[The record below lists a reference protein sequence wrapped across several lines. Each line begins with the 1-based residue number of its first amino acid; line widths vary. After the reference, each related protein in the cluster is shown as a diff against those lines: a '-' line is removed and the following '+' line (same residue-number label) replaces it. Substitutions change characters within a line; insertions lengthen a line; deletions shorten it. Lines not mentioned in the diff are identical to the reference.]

1 MCSSSPQHWYV
12 ANSTYVIYMLH
23 ATCIC
28 TNIYRCLPIYLPHQ
42 SFLFALQ
49 TPFMH
54 IIYGVTYVWH
64 LYMCVVLYI
73 HICQCIPS
81 PSPVLMHGPLAVT
94 IGARVPRTQRP
105 RPGPPRT
112 TSTAGVI
119 WNKKDCES
127 LSMANACAHTRTYRA
142 TSVFLVVGIVWCCL
156 GALFWISRPISE
168 ICIGRVRSR
177 ENFLIKIEIRFQKI
191 MWGGNQ

>member
-1 MCSSSPQHWYV
+1 MPHVYVRIYIDVYRYIYHTNLSCLHCKHHSCTSYTVSP
-12 ANSTYVIYMLH
+12 
-23 ATCIC
+23 TCDIC
-28 TNIYRCLPIYLPHQ
+28 I
-42 SFLFALQ
+42 
-49 TPFMH
+49 
-54 IIYGVTYVWH
+54 
-64 LYMCVVLYI
+64 CVVLYI

-81 PSPVLMHGPLAVT
+81 PSPVLMHGPVT

-156 GALFWISRPISE
+156 GALF
-168 ICIGRVRSR
+168 
-177 ENFLIKIEIRFQKI
+177 
-191 MWGGNQ
+191 